1 MRSARELR
9 TENKGLI
16 HELGEAQDKLRVT
29 QENLKKA
36 IDETKQA
43 IAMLTEAKT
52 NFEELATKE

>member
-9 TENKGLI
+9 TENKDLI
-16 HELGEAQDKLRVT
+16 HQLGEAQDKLRVT